1 MISEETAS
9 KLFTHAMGLQSRSL
23 HSMGTGRFSDS
34 FLCENG
40 EGRYVIRIAPPDNL
54 LQLFYE
60 YRMMRQEPHIHQ
72 RVRAET
78 SVPVPRILATDFSRQ
93 HIDRDF
99 LVMETLPGR
108 PMDGLDAKAS
118 ARALEELGGY
128 VAQLHELQEERG
140 LFGYVGAH
148 NCMEPQP
155 DWQSAFFEMY
165 RKLLED
171 IVALDVYD
179 RPTADWALS
188 LLHSHAPVF
197 EHADKSQLC
206 HGDLWVENILTDEEG
221 RVTGVLDFDRACWGD
236 VEWDLA
242 IADYCGMTR
251 PEFWTGYGKDDFRRT
266 RAAKVRRLFYILY
279 EHQKYIVI
287 SMSSRRNDPAGAG
300 RYAEQSL
307 RIMERFKE
315 TGQADIG

>member
-1 MISEETAS
+1 
-9 KLFTHAMGLQSRSL
+9 MGTQPRSL
-23 HSMGTGRFSDS
+23 HPMGTGRFSDS
-34 FLCENG
+34 FICENG
-40 EGRYVIRIAPPDNL
+40 KRRYVLRIAPPDSM

-60 YRMMRQEPHIHQ
+60 YRMMRQEPHIHE
-72 RVRAET
+72 RVRSET
-78 SVPVPRILATDFSRQ
+78 TVPVPRILATDFSRQ

-99 LVMETLPGR
+99 LVMEMLPGK
-108 PMDGLDAKAS
+108 PMTDTGTRAS
-118 ARALEELGGY
+118 YRAFEELGGY
-128 VAQLHELQEERG
+128 VAQLHNLQEERG

-148 NCMEPQP
+148 NCMDPQP

-171 IVALDVYD
+171 ITALGIYD
-179 RPTADWALS
+179 RSTADWALS

-197 EHADKSQLC
+197 EHTSTSHLC

-221 RVTGVLDFDRACWGD
+221 KVTGVLDFDRACWGD
-236 VEWDLA
+236 IEWDLA

-251 PEFWTGYGKDDFRRT
+251 SEFWNGYGKEDFRRS

-287 SMSSRRNDPAGAG
+287 AMSSRRNDPAGAQ
-300 RYAEQSL
+300 RYAEQFL
-307 RIMERFKE
+307 RIMQRFKH
-315 TGQADIG
+315 TGRADIA